1 MTENNKLENILKVL
15 NEFEDKY
22 NPLKVYAELRKLG
35 IGKSEASGLASWY
48 EQMFYDRV
56 IDEYQRIKKK

>member
-1 MTENNKLENILKVL
+1 MKTKNKLENILEVL

-35 IGKSEASGLASWY
+35 IAKPEASGLAEWY
-48 EQMFYDRV
+48 EQMFYNRA
-56 IDEYQRIKKK
+56 IDEYKRIKK